1 MVAKGVFLEPDFV
14 PGTVHTVLTL
24 ATPHASPVIALDS
37 YVANYY
43 GRVNAFWENGNGD
56 TLLVSVGGGHRD
68 LLVRSGLTLQGNIS
82 TLVRLNTITM

>member
-14 PGTVHTVLTL
+14 PGSVHTVLTL
-24 ATPHASPVIALDS
+24 ATPHTSPVIALDS

-43 GRVNAFWENGNGD
+43 SRVNEFWDQGSD
-56 TLLVSVGGGHRD
+56 DRLLISVGGGHRD

-82 TLVRLNTITM
+82 TLVNINNI